1 MADCNFVEHCQ
12 QVFICSNPPADAMD
26 EKTEELRDI
35 FVDATGADTVTES
48 QEESRGSLSD
58 AEPDIRRRVEEVVE
72 QMRERYDFQTAL
84 PTAELRQV
92 VMAYFEDV
100 DDETIAAELETDP
113 QTVFDARMDLHL
125 VREAE
130 RDAPFDL
137 TELRRMLVRD
147 ASRQECVEALGAE
160 EETISHFAEVIRAE
174 LEATRANDRFYDEF
188 IELLT
193 DTDLAAKHAKDA
205 REDGLKEATEDI
217 ETDVSF

>member
-1 MADCNFVEHCQ
+1 
-12 QVFICSNPPADAMD
+12 MD

-35 FVDATGADTVTES
+35 FVDATGADSITES

-58 AEPDIRRRVEEVVE
+58 AEPDIRRRVEKVIE

-84 PTAELRQV
+84 TTAELRQV
-92 VMAYFEDV
+92 VMASFEDV
-100 DDETIAAELETDP
+100 DDETIATELEVNP
-113 QTVFDARMDLHL
+113 ETVFDARMDLHL
-125 VREAE
+125 VQEAD
-130 RDAPFDL
+130 RDAPFNL

-147 ASRQECVEALGAE
+147 ASREECVEALGAD

-174 LEATRANDRFYDEF
+174 LEATRANNRFYDEF

>member
-1 MADCNFVEHCQ
+1 
-12 QVFICSNPPADAMD
+12 MD

-35 FVDATGADTVTES
+35 FVDATGADSITES

-58 AEPDIRRRVEEVVE
+58 AEPDIRRRVEKVVE

-84 PTAELRQV
+84 TTAELRQV
-92 VMAYFEDV
+92 VMASFEDV
-100 DDETIAAELETDP
+100 DDETIATELAVDP
-113 QTVFDARMDLHL
+113 ETVFDARMDLHL
-125 VREAE
+125 VQEAD

-147 ASRQECVEALGAE
+147 ASREECVEALGAD

-174 LEATRANDRFYDEF
+174 LEATRANNRFYDEF

>member
-1 MADCNFVEHCQ
+1 
-12 QVFICSNPPADAMD
+12 MD

-35 FVDATGADTVTES
+35 FVDATGADSITES

-58 AEPDIRRRVEEVVE
+58 AEPDIRRRVEKVIE

-84 PTAELRQV
+84 TTAELRQV
-92 VMAYFEDV
+92 VMASFEDV
-100 DDETIAAELETDP
+100 DDETIATELEVNP
-113 QTVFDARMDLHL
+113 ETVFDARMDLHL
-125 VREAE
+125 VQEAD

-147 ASRQECVEALGAE
+147 ASREECVEALGAD

-174 LEATRANDRFYDEF
+174 LEATRANNRFYDEF